1 MARARC
7 GIWPMNAI
15 WRLWLLPM
23 MGLALLPA
31 AFFNL
36 FAMRQVPLLGCLLGI
51 GLPFL
56 AARIMQRGRRGD
68 ARRAALVMGL
78 AAGLATGLGAG
89 AGPIIGL
96 IFAVGAWGGTRLLYA
111 EIPEAA
117 PPPPPA
123 PPPTGPLADARARLA
138 AIKALAAR
146 GHEPRLLPVA
156 QAISLVLD
164 DLEARPE
171 GIARARRFLAV
182 HLDGLERIA
191 ARLEAGASAP
201 PSLGALLHDLE
212 AAARRLRDDLRAEET
227 VALDIQV
234 KVLADR
240 LREEGFA

>member
-1 MARARC
+1 
-7 GIWPMNAI
+7 MNAI
-15 WRLWLLPM
+15 WRLWLLPL

-56 AARIMQRGRRGD
+56 AARIMQRGRQGD

-78 AAGLATGLGAG
+78 AAGLGTGLGAG

-96 IFAVGAWGGTRLLYA
+96 IFALGAWGGTRLLYA

-138 AIKALAAR
+138 AIEALAAR
-146 GHEPRLLPVA
+146 SHEARLLPVA

-191 ARLEAGASAP
+191 TRLKAGASAP

-212 AAARRLRDDLRAEET
+212 TAARRLRDDLRAEET

>member
-1 MARARC
+1 
-7 GIWPMNAI
+7 
-15 WRLWLLPM
+15 
-23 MGLALLPA
+23 
-31 AFFNL
+31 
-36 FAMRQVPLLGCLLGI
+36 
-51 GLPFL
+51 
-56 AARIMQRGRRGD
+56 
-68 ARRAALVMGL
+68 
-78 AAGLATGLGAG
+78 
-89 AGPIIGL
+89 
-96 IFAVGAWGGTRLLYA
+96 
-111 EIPEAA
+111 
-117 PPPPPA
+117 PPPA
-123 PPPTGPLADARARLA
+123 PPPTGPLADARGRLA
-138 AIKALAAR
+138 GIEALAAR
-146 GHEPRLLPVA
+146 GHESRLLPVV

-201 PSLGALLHDLE
+201 TSLGALLHDLE

>member
-1 MARARC
+1 
-7 GIWPMNAI
+7 MNAI

-51 GLPFL
+51 ALPFL
-56 AARIMQRGRRGD
+56 AARIMQRGRHGD

-89 AGPIIGL
+89 AGPIIGV
-96 IFAVGAWGGTRLLYA
+96 IFALGAWGGTRLLYA

-138 AIKALAAR
+138 AVEALAAR
-146 GHEPRLLPVA
+146 SQEPRLLPVA

-164 DLEARPE
+164 DLEARPD

-191 ARLEAGASAP
+191 ARLEAGAAP
-201 PSLGALLHDLE
+201 PPALGALLRDLE
-212 AAARRLRDDLRAEET
+212 AAARRLRDDLRAEESA
-227 VALDIQV
+227 ALDIQV

-240 LREEGFA
+240 LREEGYS